1 MNPDGSVVFEARDID
16 IPAQFS
22 QVATDIMAQKYF
34 RKAGVPAETVAV
46 AEDGVPEWLQ
56 RRVPAADT
64 TMGGETDAKQTFHRL
79 AGMMEFFPQQ
89 RRVHGR
95 CGPQAEPPGSLLD
108 RGSDRLQP
116 CQRAARELFEL
127 RATGIE
133 PFATACLR
141 SGDLRGRRVVR
152 KVWVR

>member
-1 MNPDGSVVFEARDID
+1 MRITRRFSTAEQGPYAGVPFTKRTSRIVNPDGSVVFEARDID

-79 AGMMEFFPQQ
+79 AEI
-89 RRVHGR
+89 GR
-95 CGPQAEPPGSLLD
+95 AH
-108 RGSDRLQP
+108 
-116 CQRAARELFEL
+116 
-127 RATGIE
+127 
-133 PFATACLR
+133 
-141 SGDLRGRRVVR
+141 V
-152 KVWVR
+152 